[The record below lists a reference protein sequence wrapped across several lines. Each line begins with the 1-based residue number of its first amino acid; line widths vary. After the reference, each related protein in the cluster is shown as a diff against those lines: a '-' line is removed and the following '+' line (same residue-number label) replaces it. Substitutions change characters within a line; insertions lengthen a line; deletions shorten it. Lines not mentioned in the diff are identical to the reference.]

1 MNAAPRRRPGAR
13 SLSAWS
19 RQHRF
24 PAEFRILPP
33 ALPSGPASNP
43 VADPMPAGQAAGPA
57 SADSVADP
65 ASAAASRPTA
75 PEPPDALPEP
85 QPGTPPGDLPGD
97 LPDDVVAGLVTELWR
112 ARNKVDGP
120 GAEQD
125 PPRAVRWANRYLAA
139 ADDRLVRAGI
149 EVEGH
154 DGLRFDVGMDLRVL
168 AYQDDPDV
176 TEETVVETVRPSVRR
191 AGRIIQEGEVIVAV
205 PERSDAE
212 PAHAETRGQD
222 DA

>member
-24 PAEFRILPP
+24 PAEFRIPPP
-33 ALPSGPASNP
+33 AVPSGLPS
-43 VADPMPAGQAAGPA
+43 DLAAGPA
-57 SADSVADP
+57 SGPASDP
-65 ASAAASRPTA
+65 A
-75 PEPPDALPEP
+75 PDALPDP
-85 QPGTPPGDLPGD
+85 QPGARPDD

-120 GAEQD
+120 AAEQD

-191 AGRIIQEGEVIVAV
+191 AGRLIQEGEVIVAV
-205 PERSDAE
+205 PERSATERSAME
-212 PAHAETRGQD
+212 PADTERADTERAQAEKRGQD

>member
-24 PAEFRILPP
+24 PAEFRIPPP
-33 ALPSGPASNP
+33 AVPSGPASDLASGPVPDPAVPDPAVGQAP
-43 VADPMPAGQAAGPA
+43 VALPGPQPA
-57 SADSVADP
+57 
-65 ASAAASRPTA
+65 T
-75 PEPPDALPEP
+75 PPD
-85 QPGTPPGDLPGD
+85 D

-120 GAEQD
+120 AAEQD

-139 ADDRLVRAGI
+139 ADDRLIRAGI

-191 AGRIIQEGEVIVAV
+191 AGRLIQEGEVIVAV
-205 PERSDAE
+205 PERSATERAGTERAGTERAGTERAE
-212 PAHAETRGQD
+212 AATRGQD

>member
-24 PAEFRILPP
+24 PAEFRIPPP
-33 ALPSGPASNP
+33 AVPSGLASDL
-43 VADPMPAGQAAGPA
+43 ASGAASGAVP
-57 SADSVADP
+57 DP
-65 ASAAASRPTA
+65 AVPDPAVEQA
-75 PEPPDALPEP
+75 PDALPDP
-85 QPGTPPGDLPGD
+85 QPAALPDD

-191 AGRIIQEGEVIVAV
+191 AGRLIQEGEVIVAV
-205 PERSDAE
+205 PERSAAE
-212 PAHAETRGQD
+212 RADTERAEAEKRGQD

>member
-24 PAEFRILPP
+24 PAEFRIPPP
-33 ALPSGPASNP
+33 AVPSGPASDL
-43 VADPMPAGQAAGPA
+43 ASGPA
-57 SADSVADP
+57 SGPVPDP
-65 ASAAASRPTA
+65 AVLDPAVGQA
-75 PEPPDALPEP
+75 PVVSPDPQPATPPD
-85 QPGTPPGDLPGD
+85 D

-120 GAEQD
+120 AADQD

-139 ADDRLVRAGI
+139 ADDRLIRAGI

-176 TEETVVETVRPSVRR
+176 TEEMVVETVRPSVRR
-191 AGRIIQEGEVIVAV
+191 AGRLIQEGEVIVAV
-205 PERSDAE
+205 PERSATERAGTERAE
-212 PAHAETRGQD
+212 AAKRGQD

>member
-24 PAEFRILPP
+24 PAEFRIPPP
-33 ALPSGPASNP
+33 AVPSGLVSDLASGPASGPVPAPVVPDLAVPDSAAEQAP
-43 VADPMPAGQAAGPA
+43 VA
-57 SADSVADP
+57 
-65 ASAAASRPTA
+65 
-75 PEPPDALPEP
+75 LPGP
-85 QPGTPPGDLPGD
+85 QPGAPPDD

-125 PPRAVRWANRYLAA
+125 PSRAVRWANRYLAA

-191 AGRIIQEGEVIVAV
+191 AGRLIQEGEVIVAV
-205 PERSDAE
+205 PERSDTEKAV
-212 PAHAETRGQD
+212 PETAAPEKRGHD

>member
-24 PAEFRILPP
+24 PAEFRIPSP
-33 ALPSGPASNP
+33 ALAPDPAADPARVPGPDLAPEPAPASGPASSP
-43 VADPMPAGQAAGPA
+43 
-57 SADSVADP
+57 
-65 ASAAASRPTA
+65 AAAPAPDPLPDPRPGV
-75 PEPPDALPEP
+75 L
-85 QPGTPPGDLPGD
+85 PGDLPGD
-97 LPDDVVAGLVTELWR
+97 LPDDVLAGLVTELWR

-120 GAEQD
+120 AAEQD

-176 TEETVVETVRPSVRR
+176 TEETVVETIRPSVRR
-191 AGRIIQEGEVIVAV
+191 AGRVIQEGEVIVAV
-205 PERSDAE
+205 PERSGAKRSGAE
-212 PAHAETRGQD
+212 RAAAEKRGTD

>member
-1 MNAAPRRRPGAR
+1 VNAAPRRRPGAR

-24 PAEFRILPP
+24 PAEFRIPPP
-33 ALPSGPASNP
+33 ALPLGPASNP
-43 VADPMPAGQAAGPA
+43 VADPAPAGQA
-57 SADSVADP
+57 ADP
-65 ASAAASRPTA
+65 ASAAAPRPTA

-85 QPGTPPGDLPGD
+85 PPSTPPGDLPGD

-212 PAHAETRGQD
+212 PAQAETRGQD

>member
-1 MNAAPRRRPGAR
+1 VNAAPRRRPGAR
-13 SLSAWS
+13 SLSGWY

-24 PAEFRILPP
+24 PAEFRIPPP
-33 ALPSGPASNP
+33 AVPSGPASDLASGTASGAVPDPAVPEPAVEEAP
-43 VADPMPAGQAAGPA
+43 VALPDPQPA
-57 SADSVADP
+57 
-65 ASAAASRPTA
+65 
-75 PEPPDALPEP
+75 ALP
-85 QPGTPPGDLPGD
+85 DD

-191 AGRIIQEGEVIVAV
+191 AGRLIQEGEVIVAV
-205 PERSDAE
+205 PERAE
-212 PAHAETRGQD
+212 AEKRGQD

>member
-1 MNAAPRRRPGAR
+1 MNAAPRRRPGAG

-24 PAEFRILPP
+24 PAEFRIAPP
-33 ALPSGPASNP
+33 AVASVPAPGPASDPAPVPVSNP
-43 VADPMPAGQAAGPA
+43 VAAPA
-57 SADSVADP
+57 S
-65 ASAAASRPTA
+65 SAASGPTA
-75 PEPPDALPEP
+75 PQAPDSLLDARPE
-85 QPGTPPGDLPGD
+85 GLS
-97 LPDDVVAGLVTELWR
+97 DDVVAGLVTELWR

-205 PERSDAE
+205 PERADAE
-212 PAHAETRGQD
+212 KRGQD

>member
-1 MNAAPRRRPGAR
+1 VNAAPRRRPGVR

-24 PAEFRILPP
+24 PAEFRIPP
-33 ALPSGPASNP
+33 PVLPSGPASNP
-43 VADPMPAGQAAGPA
+43 VADPASAGQAA
-57 SADSVADP
+57 DP
-65 ASAAASRPTA
+65 ASPAGFLPTA

-139 ADDRLVRAGI
+139 ADERLVRAGI

>member
-1 MNAAPRRRPGAR
+1 VEP
-13 SLSAWS
+13 
-19 RQHRF
+19 
-24 PAEFRILPP
+24 
-33 ALPSGPASNP
+33 
-43 VADPMPAGQAAGPA
+43 
-57 SADSVADP
+57 
-65 ASAAASRPTA
+65 AASRPTA
-75 PEPPDALPEP
+75 LQPPDALPDP
-85 QPGTPPGDLPGD
+85 QPGALPGDLPGD

-191 AGRIIQEGEVIVAV
+191 AGRLIQEGEVIVAV
-205 PERSDAE
+205 PERSDTERVA
-212 PAHAETRGQD
+212 AETRGQD

>member
-1 MNAAPRRRPGAR
+1 MNAAPRRRPGAG

-24 PAEFRILPP
+24 PAEFRIPPPVLPSG
-33 ALPSGPASNP
+33 LVSGPASG
-43 VADPMPAGQAAGPA
+43 PAPSPAAGPA
-57 SADSVADP
+57 PVALP
-65 ASAAASRPTA
+65 GPQ
-75 PEPPDALPEP
+75 PDALPD
-85 QPGTPPGDLPGD
+85 DLS
-97 LPDDVVAGLVTELWR
+97 DDVVAGLVTELWR

-139 ADDRLVRAGI
+139 ADDRLARAGI

-176 TEETVVETVRPSVRR
+176 TEETVVETIRPSVRR

-205 PERSDAE
+205 PERAAPERAVPERAE
-212 PAHAETRGQD
+212 AERAEARTAAPEKRGQD

>member
-24 PAEFRILPP
+24 PAEFRIPPAALPP
-33 ALPSGPASNP
+33 GPAANP
-43 VADPMPAGQAAGPA
+43 AADQAA
-57 SADSVADP
+57 
-65 ASAAASRPTA
+65 AAASPPTA
-75 PEPPDALPEP
+75 QRAPDALPGP
-85 QPGTPPGDLPGD
+85 QPGALPGDLPDD

-191 AGRIIQEGEVIVAV
+191 AGRLIQEGEVIVAV
-205 PERSDAE
+205 PERAE
-212 PAHAETRGQD
+212 AEKRGQD

>member
-1 MNAAPRRRPGAR
+1 VNAAPRRRPGVR
-13 SLSAWS
+13 SLSAWT
-19 RQHRF
+19 RQHRV
-24 PAEFRILPP
+24 PAEFRIPP
-33 ALPSGPASNP
+33 PVLPSGPASNP
-43 VADPMPAGQAAGPA
+43 VADQAADQVADPPP
-57 SADSVADP
+57 ADSVADP
-65 ASAAASRPTA
+65 ASPAVSRPTA
-75 PEPPDALPEP
+75 PESPDALPEP

-212 PAHAETRGQD
+212 PAQAETRGQD

>member
-24 PAEFRILPP
+24 PAEFRIPPP
-33 ALPSGPASNP
+33 AVPSGLAPGPAS
-43 VADPMPAGQAAGPA
+43 DLAAGPA
-57 SADSVADP
+57 SGPASDP
-65 ASAAASRPTA
+65 A
-75 PEPPDALPEP
+75 PDALPDP
-85 QPGTPPGDLPGD
+85 QPGARPDDLS
-97 LPDDVVAGLVTELWR
+97 DDVVAGLVTELWR

-120 GAEQD
+120 AAEQD

-191 AGRIIQEGEVIVAV
+191 AGRLIQEGEVIVAV
-205 PERSDAE
+205 PERSVTERSAME
-212 PAHAETRGQD
+212 PADTERADTERAQAEKRGQD

>member
-1 MNAAPRRRPGAR
+1 MNAAPRRRLGAG

-24 PAEFRILPP
+24 PAEFRIAPP
-33 ALPSGPASNP
+33 AVTSGPAPGPASDSVSNL
-43 VADPMPAGQAAGPA
+43 AAGPA
-57 SADSVADP
+57 AAP

-75 PEPPDALPEP
+75 PQAPDARLAAPPE
-85 QPGTPPGDLPGD
+85 D
-97 LPDDVVAGLVTELWR
+97 LPDDLSDEVVAGLVTELWR

-205 PERSDAE
+205 PEKAASEKAAPE
-212 PAHAETRGQD
+212 KRGQD

>member
-1 MNAAPRRRPGAR
+1 MNAAPRRRSGAG

-24 PAEFRILPP
+24 PAEFRIPPP
-33 ALPSGPASNP
+33 ALPSGRAANLASGTAPGPASNP
-43 VADPMPAGQAAGPA
+43 AADP
-57 SADSVADP
+57 
-65 ASAAASRPTA
+65 T
-75 PEPPDALPEP
+75 PDALPDP
-85 QPGTPPGDLPGD
+85 QPGALPED

-191 AGRIIQEGEVIVAV
+191 AGRLIQEGEVIVAV
-205 PERSDAE
+205 PERADAE
-212 PAHAETRGQD
+212 QAAAGKRGQD

>member
-1 MNAAPRRRPGAR
+1 VNAAPRRRPGAR

-24 PAEFRILPP
+24 PAEFRIPPP
-33 ALPSGPASNP
+33 ALPSGLASDL
-43 VADPMPAGQAAGPA
+43 AAGAAGGPA
-57 SADSVADP
+57 SGPAADQ
-65 ASAAASRPTA
+65 T
-75 PEPPDALPEP
+75 PDALPDP
-85 QPGTPPGDLPGD
+85 QPGALPDDLSDD
-97 LPDDVVAGLVTELWR
+97 LSDDVVAGLVTELWR

-120 GAEQD
+120 AAEQD

-139 ADDRLVRAGI
+139 ADDRLARAGI
-149 EVEGH
+149 EVEAH

-176 TEETVVETVRPSVRR
+176 TEETVVETIRPSVRR

-205 PERSDAE
+205 PERAVPEGAE
-212 PAHAETRGQD
+212 VERTEAERAEARMAAPEKRGQD
-222 DA
+222 HA

>member
-24 PAEFRILPP
+24 PAEFRIPPP
-33 ALPSGPASNP
+33 ALPSGLASDLTPGPAPGPASNP
-43 VADPMPAGQAAGPA
+43 AADP
-57 SADSVADP
+57 
-65 ASAAASRPTA
+65 T
-75 PEPPDALPEP
+75 PDALPDP
-85 QPGTPPGDLPGD
+85 QPGALPED

-120 GAEQD
+120 RAEQD

-149 EVEGH
+149 QVEGH

-191 AGRIIQEGEVIVAV
+191 AGRLIQEGEVIVAV
-205 PERSDAE
+205 PERADAE
-212 PAHAETRGQD
+212 QAAAGKRGQD

>member
-24 PAEFRILPP
+24 PAEFRIPPP
-33 ALPSGPASNP
+33 ALSPGPVSGPVSAPASGPAPS
-43 VADPMPAGQAAGPA
+43 PA
-57 SADSVADP
+57 ADP
-65 ASAAASRPTA
+65 A
-75 PEPPDALPEP
+75 PDALPGP
-85 QPGTPPGDLPGD
+85 QPDALPDDLS
-97 LPDDVVAGLVTELWR
+97 DDVVAGLVTELWR

-176 TEETVVETVRPSVRR
+176 TEEIVVETIRPSVRR

-205 PERSDAE
+205 PERPEAE
-212 PAHAETRGQD
+212 RAGARKAAPEKRGQD

>member
-13 SLSAWS
+13 SLSRWY

-24 PAEFRILPP
+24 PAEFRIPPP
-33 ALPSGPASNP
+33 ALPPGPAANP
-43 VADPMPAGQAAGPA
+43 A
-57 SADSVADP
+57 ADP
-65 ASAAASRPTA
+65 AAAAASPPTA
-75 PEPPDALPEP
+75 QRAPDALPGP
-85 QPGTPPGDLPGD
+85 QPGAPPGDLPDD

-176 TEETVVETVRPSVRR
+176 AEETVVETVRPSVRR
-191 AGRIIQEGEVIVAV
+191 AGRLIQEGEVIVAV
-205 PERSDAE
+205 PERAE
-212 PAHAETRGQD
+212 AEKRGQD

>member
-24 PAEFRILPP
+24 PAEFRIPPP
-33 ALPSGPASNP
+33 AVPSGLASDLASGPASGP
-43 VADPMPAGQAAGPA
+43 VADPAVEQAPVALPGPQPAA
-57 SADSVADP
+57 
-65 ASAAASRPTA
+65 
-75 PEPPDALPEP
+75 PPD
-85 QPGTPPGDLPGD
+85 D

-191 AGRIIQEGEVIVAV
+191 AGRLIQEGEVIVAV
-205 PERSDAE
+205 PERPEAE
-212 PAHAETRGQD
+212 KRGQD

>member
-1 MNAAPRRRPGAR
+1 VNAAPRRRPGAR

-24 PAEFRILPP
+24 PAEFRIPP
-33 ALPSGPASNP
+33 P
-43 VADPMPAGQAAGPA
+43 VVPAGPA
-57 SADSVADP
+57 SDLAPGPASDPAADP
-65 ASAAASRPTA
+65 A
-75 PEPPDALPEP
+75 PDALPDP
-85 QPGTPPGDLPGD
+85 QPGARPDD

-120 GAEQD
+120 AAEQD

-191 AGRIIQEGEVIVAV
+191 AGRLIQEGEVIVAV
-205 PERSDAE
+205 PERSATE
-212 PAHAETRGQD
+212 PADTERAEAGKRGHD

>member
-1 MNAAPRRRPGAR
+1 MNAAPRRRHGAR

-24 PAEFRILPP
+24 PAEFRIPP
-33 ALPSGPASNP
+33 PVVPSGPASDLAP
-43 VADPMPAGQAAGPA
+43 GLASGPA
-57 SADSVADP
+57 SDPAADP
-65 ASAAASRPTA
+65 A
-75 PEPPDALPEP
+75 PDALPDP
-85 QPGTPPGDLPGD
+85 QPGALPDD

-120 GAEQD
+120 AAEQD

-191 AGRIIQEGEVIVAV
+191 AGRLIQEGEVIVAV
-205 PERSDAE
+205 PERSAAE
-212 PAHAETRGQD
+212 RSAAERADTERADTERAEAGKRGHD